1 MNKRLIWRWT
11 KLILLAYGTLGIVLY
26 HTQDYFLWHGKAVP
40 ASAVYKLGG
49 QPHTELNIPYDQ
61 STKLNLVEFHAI
73 DRPPDSPAKGVVL
86 YFHGNRNDVEWY
98 GRLAADFTRKGY
110 ECWIWDYPG
119 FGKSTGELS
128 EQKLYDFALVLYK
141 LARSRWPPSKIILY
155 GRSMGT
161 GIATELADIRDCRRL
176 ILESPFYSLE
186 SLGYHYL
193 PIYPWGRML
202 HYHFPIYSHLPEVTA
217 PVTIFHGTD
226 DRTFPYSNASRLK
239 PILKPVDEFISI
251 VGAGHNNL
259 HDFPLFSKK
268 LDSVL
273 DQ

>member
-1 MNKRLIWRWT
+1 MDKRLIWRWT
-11 KLILLAYGTLGIVLY
+11 KLILLAYGIVGIVLY

-49 QPHTELNIPYDQ
+49 QPHTELNLPYDR
-61 STKLNLVEFHAI
+61 STNLNLVEFHAI

-128 EQKLYDFALVLYK
+128 EQKLYDFALVFYK

-155 GRSMGT
+155 GQHGDGDCNRAGRYPRLP
-161 GIATELADIRDCRRL
+161 AADPRI
-176 ILESPFYSLE
+176 
-186 SLGYHYL
+186 
-193 PIYPWGRML
+193 
-202 HYHFPIYSHLPEVTA
+202 
-217 PVTIFHGTD
+217 
-226 DRTFPYSNASRLK
+226 
-239 PILKPVDEFISI
+239 
-251 VGAGHNNL
+251 
-259 HDFPLFSKK
+259 PL
-268 LDSVL
+268 L
-273 DQ
+273 